1 MIVPVDQ
8 RKAGNALVVW
18 KWNVEKLR
26 VITMEMNTGLR
37 GQPRIAYL
45 DWHSLSP
52 SCLTDQCV
60 LKFAGRITRARCQRS
75 AVIHRYDPLAMSLT
89 GTCAAHKA
97 VGDRTI

>member
-37 GQPRIAYL
+37 PAAYRISRLAL
-45 DWHSLSP
+45 FAFTVVSP
-52 SCLTDQCV
+52 
-60 LKFAGRITRARCQRS
+60 G
-75 AVIHRYDPLAMSLT
+75 PM
-89 GTCAAHKA
+89 CA
-97 VGDRTI
+97 